1 LAVRFAFSGFAAM
14 APVMV
19 AALFWKRSTKYG
31 ALASTLWVAAWL
43 LLTWYLQTIS
53 DGTAPGPGKPPVL
66 IFPTLGHL
74 FERTIVNVTVFGF
87 LPVVPMV
94 LGSAV
99 CMIVVSLLT
108 APPSAETIAK
118 YFPKQMSESPSR
130 GAQAEQAS
138 EQVASRGR

>member
-1 LAVRFAFSGFAAM
+1 M
-14 APVMV
+14 APVMI

-66 IFPTLGHL
+66 IFPALGHL

-94 LGSAV
+94 LGSAL

-118 YFPKQMSESPSR
+118 YFPHQMSELVGQ
-130 GAQAEQAS
+130 GAKTDQAFEQLA
-138 EQVASRGR
+138 ARGR

>member
-1 LAVRFAFSGFAAM
+1 
-14 APVMV
+14 
-19 AALFWKRSTKYG
+19 
-31 ALASTLWVAAWL
+31 
-43 LLTWYLQTIS
+43 
-53 DGTAPGPGKPPVL
+53 L
-66 IFPTLGHL
+66 IFPALGHL

-118 YFPKQMSESPSR
+118 YFPGRKSESSGR
-130 GAQAEQAS
+130 GEMT
-138 EQVASRGR
+138 ERTFDQVASRGR

>member
-1 LAVRFAFSGFAAM
+1 
-14 APVMV
+14 
-19 AALFWKRSTKYG
+19 
-31 ALASTLWVAAWL
+31 
-43 LLTWYLQTIS
+43 
-53 DGTAPGPGKPPVL
+53 VL

-108 APPSAETIAK
+108 SPPSAETIAK

>member
-1 LAVRFAFSGFAAM
+1 M
-14 APVMV
+14 I

-31 ALASTLWVAAWL
+31 ALASTLWVAGWL
-43 LLTWYLQTIS
+43 ALTWYLQTIS
-53 DGTAPGPGKPPVL
+53 DGTAPGPGKPPLL
-66 IFPTLGHL
+66 IFPALGHL

-118 YFPKQMSESPSR
+118 YFPQQTNESPHQ
-130 GAQAEQAS
+130 GAKTERDF
-138 EQVASRGR
+138 EQVASRTR